1 MGYGSAYTQTLA
13 NLPVVNGDFVIV
25 DVPSSGGGATGV
37 DFLAAVDTALTAAGA
52 ALSPAKTF
60 PKIKRAIVV
69 SNDHATVPCYI
80 RSRAT
85 NTDNR
90 GIKIAAGESLFLA
103 LAGTP
108 VAGNEIFYQAT
119 SGTLSVAVYF

>member
-13 NLPVVNGDFVIV
+13 NLPVVNGDFTVV
-25 DVPSSGGGATGV
+25 QVPSSGAGATGV
-37 DFLAAVDTALTAAGA
+37 DFMAALDLALNNLGA
-52 ALSPAKTF
+52 ALPKTF
-60 PKIKRAIVV
+60 PSVKRAIVI

-80 RSRAT
+80 RSRGS

-103 LAGTP
+103 ITGVP
-108 VAGNEIFYQAT
+108 GGGNEIYYQAT